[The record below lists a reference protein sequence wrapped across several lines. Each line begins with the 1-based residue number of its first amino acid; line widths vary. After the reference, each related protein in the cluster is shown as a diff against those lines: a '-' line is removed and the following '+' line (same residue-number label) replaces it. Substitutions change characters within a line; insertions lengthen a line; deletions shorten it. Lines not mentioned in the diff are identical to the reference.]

1 MSFSTATKY
10 YSLFLNG
17 TEVRQAAWSLIT
29 QAKPARPLTKRVVT
43 FGRLRMLAGTSC
55 RAARPP

>member
-17 TEVRQAAWSLIT
+17 TEVRRSVEQAAWSLI
-29 QAKPARPLTKRVVT
+29 
-43 FGRLRMLAGTSC
+43 S
-55 RAARPP
+55 